1 MARMNWIGAAVLAGA
16 LMALPAQAKSVGSNA
31 ASPDSDGWKP
41 ASGDVIAF
49 DVFRAGDRL
58 GTHVVRFEE
67 NDGALT
73 VTSDVDLK
81 VSFGPITF
89 FSYQLDATEV
99 WRDGSVHRVDGRV
112 REDGDRERVTVQR
125 EGDVLRVEGSA
136 FNGTVDASAIPS
148 SHWNS
153 VVVGAR
159 QILSTENGEM
169 IEIAASE
176 AAREMLSI
184 QGQDIAA
191 TRYDVAA
198 KLPYSVWYDDSGRWV
213 KMTFEARGETVEYR
227 LRGLY

>member
-1 MARMNWIGAAVLAGA
+1 MARMKWRGAALLAAA
-16 LMALPAQAKSVGSNA
+16 LIALPASARSVGSNA
-31 ASPDSDGWKP
+31 ASADTDGWKP

-49 DVFRAGDRL
+49 DVYRADDRL
-58 GTHVVRFEE
+58 GTHVVSFEE
-67 NDGALT
+67 RDGALT

-99 WRDGSVHRVDGRV
+99 WQDGELHRVDGRV
-112 REDGDRERVTVQR
+112 KEDGERERVLAQR

-136 FNGTVDASAIPS
+136 FKGTLDPNVIPS

-153 VVVGAR
+153 MVVSAR

-169 IEIAASE
+169 IDVTPRASG
-176 AAREMLSI
+176 RETLSI
-184 QGQDIAA
+184 EGQAIAA

-198 KLPYSVWYDDSGRWV
+198 KLPYSIWYDDTGRWV